1 MKNIFFFLASI
12 VTILSVFSC
21 KNEIIEYNP
30 KNQSNF
36 YYPIAVGSIWTYK
49 LDSIIYDNSGTVI
62 DTFQGIVKETIIDSF
77 ENSTGDIEYT
87 IERANKEGD
96 NWHVTDI
103 WSTSKTDSRVY
114 RTEDNLKFIKMISP
128 VEKKVGWDGN
138 AFIDTENTIVKIAG
152 ESIKMFDQW
161 HYRYTDVGVEETIGE
176 NTYDD
181 IAIVQQVDKEDVYSR
196 RFSIEKYAKN
206 IGLVYKKMIILN
218 TNNTSESIP
227 WEQKAEEGFILE
239 QKLISYV
246 K

>member
-1 MKNIFFFLASI
+1 MKNIFFLLLSI
-12 VTILSVFSC
+12 VFILSIFSC
-21 KNEIIEYNP
+21 KNEIIQYNP
-30 KNQSNF
+30 KNHSNF
-36 YYPIAVGSIWTYK
+36 YYPLAVGSVWTYK
-49 LDSIIYDNSGTVI
+49 LDSIIYDNSGTVV

-77 ENSTGDIEYT
+77 ENSTGNIVYT

-96 NWHVTDI
+96 SWKVTDI
-103 WSTSKTDSRVY
+103 WSTFKTENQVF
-114 RTEDNLKFIKMISP
+114 RTEDNLKFIKMITP
-128 VEKKVGWDGN
+128 VEEKLGWDGN

-161 HYRYTDVGVEETIGE
+161 YYRYTNVGIEETIGK
-176 NTYDD
+176 NTYDNV
-181 IAIVQQVDKEDVYSR
+181 AIIQQVDKEDAYSR
-196 RFSIEKYAKN
+196 RYSIEKYAKN

-239 QKLISYV
+239 QKLIRYT